1 MDHLQEDMELLQ
13 DNLLEMQALW
23 ELAEPKVTVRQAGIK
38 YPFVLCKKA
47 ARKIIRWMLRP
58 YFQRQAAF
66 NGAAV
71 RAVGDLLRIQHEML
85 VREGETKDILPKS
98 DAPRIIQIVAGL
110 NYGDAVGNDVIAIKK
125 ALKAKGIVTEI
136 YATTIHKKIPAGTAK
151 YSYRLP
157 DLEKDDI
164 VIYHFASADPLAETV
179 QKLKCIKVLR
189 YHNVTPPAFFQKYD
203 RTAAHST
210 SLGLKQIREMR
221 QSFDYVMTVSEY
233 NKKDLRQMG
242 YRCPIF
248 VVPILISFADYAK
261 KPSAK
266 VIKTYSDGVKNLI
279 FVGRIAPNKKIE
291 DVIAAYDYY
300 HKNADANTRLI
311 IVGSYQEKNRYYR
324 YLQSLV
330 RRLKAENVI
339 FTGHIAFEEILGY
352 YRAADVFLCM
362 SEHEG
367 FCVPLVEAMYFGV
380 PVVAYAGT
388 AVPETLAG
396 CGVLLEHKAPEYVAK
411 ALGCVLHDEKKRE
424 TIIKKEGERLK
435 DFSAKAVEKRMI
447 EVLEEIAGKRN
458 AG

>member
-1 MDHLQEDMELLQ
+1 MEHLQKDMELLQ

-23 ELAEPKVTVRQAGIK
+23 DLAEPKVTIRQAGLK

-47 ARKIIRWMLRP
+47 ARRIMRWMLRP
-58 YFQRQAAF
+58 YFQQQVAF

-85 VREGETKDILPKS
+85 LHKEPERDILPES

-110 NYGDAVGNDVIAIKK
+110 NYGDAVGNDVIAIKS
-125 ALKAKGIVTEI
+125 ALKANGFVTEI

-157 DLEKDDI
+157 QLKEDDI
-164 VIYHFASADPLAETV
+164 VIYHFASADPLIETV

-189 YHNVTPPAFFQKYD
+189 YHNVTPPEFFQKYD
-203 RTAAHST
+203 RTAMHST
-210 SLGLKQIREMR
+210 KLGLKQIREMN
-221 QSFDYVMTVSEY
+221 QSFDYVITVSEY
-233 NKKDLRQMG
+233 NQKDLRRMG

-248 VVPILISFADYAK
+248 VVPILIRFADYAK

-266 VIKTYSDGVKNLI
+266 IIQKYADGIKNII

-300 HKNADANTRLI
+300 QKNIDPDTRLI
-311 IVGSYQEKNRYYR
+311 VVGSHQEKSRYYA

-330 RRLKAENVI
+330 RKIKAEHVI
-339 FTGHIAFEEILGY
+339 FTGHISFEEILGY
-352 YRAADVFLCM
+352 YSVADAFLCM

-380 PVVAYAGT
+380 PVVAYASS
-388 AVPETLAG
+388 AVPETLQE
-396 CGVLLEHKAPEYVAK
+396 CGLLLEHKTPEYAAK
-411 ALGCVLHDEKKRE
+411 ALACVLQDAKKRE
-424 TIIKKEGERLK
+424 VLLKRAEKRLK
-435 DFSAKAVEKRMI
+435 DFAADAVEERLL
-447 EVLEEIAGKRN
+447 EVLGEIVGIRN
-458 AG
+458 IG